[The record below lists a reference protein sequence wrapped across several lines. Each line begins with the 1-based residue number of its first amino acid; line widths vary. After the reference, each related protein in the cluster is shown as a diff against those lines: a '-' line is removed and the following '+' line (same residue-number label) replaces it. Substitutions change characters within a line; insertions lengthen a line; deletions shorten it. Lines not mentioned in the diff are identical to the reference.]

1 MKKLLSLAFCA
12 AAAASFAAADEI
24 TLADEIGVI
33 RIDLTPGQENTI
45 IAASFK
51 DLETGGDI
59 SVANLVKTT
68 NLEAG
73 AQIIR
78 YKADGTHE
86 AWILSESKTW
96 EKAAA
101 AITQGVDGETT
112 TGTGDDP
119 VSAATT
125 VGEGLWI
132 VRGKNATFNAVIA
145 LYGKF
150 IAGRT
155 STVVAN
161 KWNLLGNAGTA
172 SYTFSKGTKGDE
184 LIVVDNGPLK
194 RYQYGDSGWFYETT
208 ETKTVT
214 VNGRNWTKVEKVSHP
229 ENPTIAA
236 GIGFWY
242 RSATDMT
249 LTWTDVD

>member
-12 AAAASFAAADEI
+12 AAAAAFAADEI
-24 TLADEIGVI
+24 TVAEVGVTM
-33 RIDLTPGQENTI
+33 IDLPNGQPNTI

-51 DLETGGDI
+51 DFADGDI
-59 SVANLVKTT
+59 SIENLVKTT
-68 NLEAG
+68 NLETG

-78 YKADGTHE
+78 YAANGTHT
-86 AWILSESKTW
+86 AWRLNA
-96 EKAAA
+96 EKAWE
-101 AITQGVDGETT
+101 AISEVTQGAEEGNVTM
-112 TGTGDDP
+112 GTSPDP
-119 VSAATT
+119 SATAPT

-132 VRGKNATFNAVIA
+132 VRGPSATWDAKIA

-172 SYTFSKGTKGDE
+172 SYTFSTGTKGDE
-184 LIVVDNGPLK
+184 LIVVDHGPLK

-214 VNGRNWTKVEKVSHP
+214 ANGRDWTKVEKVSHQ